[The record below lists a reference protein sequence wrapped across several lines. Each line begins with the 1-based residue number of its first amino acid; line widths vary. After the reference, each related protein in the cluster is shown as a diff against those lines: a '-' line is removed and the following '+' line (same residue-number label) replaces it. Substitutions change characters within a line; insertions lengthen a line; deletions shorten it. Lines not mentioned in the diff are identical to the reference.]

1 MNFIAY
7 IVFAL
12 FVISILIFL
21 KYRIATSRKTTGESE
36 VKYKVIE
43 IGKNDFFRYSF
54 ENLFGNKRVY
64 LKEKLENIEWLYV
77 SKKDYNLLCPDSPL
91 KMKEANHT
99 IKIKYETQQLIFGG
113 YGLAKIISHEMINK
127 KPEVSKS

>member
-7 IVFAL
+7 LILTWFLICIV
-12 FVISILIFL
+12 IFL
-21 KYRIATSRKTTGESE
+21 RYRIVTSKKTTGESE

-43 IGKNDFFRYSF
+43 IGRNDFFRYSF

-64 LKEKLENIEWLYV
+64 LKDKLENIEWLYV
-77 SKKDYNLLCPDSPL
+77 SKKDYKLLYPDSPL

-99 IKIKYETQQLIFGG
+99 IKFEFETQYLILGG